1 MTFQVNHLQP
11 LSGNNLFTDRD
22 IHWMQHAYQL
32 AERAAS
38 LGEVPVGAVLVRN
51 DEILGEGYN
60 QPISAQDPSA
70 HAEIIALRQA
80 AKKIQNYRLLDTTI
94 YVTLEPCT
102 MCAGAMVHARIGRL
116 IYGANEP
123 RAGAVTSV
131 AQCLDQPFLN
141 HQVKHQGGLLAI
153 PCGNLLSEFFKARR

>member
-1 MTFQVNHLQP
+1 
-11 LSGNNLFTDRD
+11 
-22 IHWMQHAYQL
+22 MQHAYQL
-32 AERAAS
+32 AEHAAAI
-38 LGEVPVGAVLVRN
+38 GEVPVGAVLVRN
-51 DEILGEGYN
+51 DEIIGEGYN

-80 AKKIQNYRLLDTTI
+80 AKTIQNYRLLNTTL

-102 MCAGAMVHARIGRL
+102 MCAGAMVHARIERL

-141 HQVKHQGGLLAI
+141 HRVKHQSGLLAI